1 VTEAEHLLEER
12 AAIISEGCGVSQR
25 EGMRRALAQ
34 RAQEEACTPTS
45 SASPRSSDRLDH
57 LQGGEPSPRCRSGRA
72 QAVR

>member
-34 RAQEEACTPTS
+34 RAQEEACRSASSATPTTT
-45 SASPRSSDRLDH
+45 PTY
-57 LQGGEPSPRCRSGRA
+57 GRK
-72 QAVR
+72 R